1 MVFKSICALVLCTNV
16 ASALEGLIPVNSFL
30 QQQNPFTR
38 WHISHVKKVFFSH
51 QSWPFWPHLNFISPW
66 SRGRSADRGP
76 GMFRGLFC
84 LDLTMLYKQ
93 HVWKHDE
100 LDDPDRAP
108 LKEVLGGQYNYR
120 EGGRQVLR
128 QGAKGRRRNRKWQ
141 CSKDPCAQKVSGGRT
156 DPSPKYRWKVHG

>member
-1 MVFKSICALVLCTNV
+1 ML
-16 ASALEGLIPVNSFL
+16 LI
-30 QQQNPFTR
+30 
-38 WHISHVKKVFFSH
+38 HVTYTHTCVCVSLSTYVYMYVCMCVCMH
-51 QSWPFWPHLNFISPW
+51 ACN
-66 SRGRSADRGP
+66 
-76 GMFRGLFC
+76 
-84 LDLTMLYKQ
+84 
-93 HVWKHDE
+93 
-100 LDDPDRAP
+100 PDRAP

>member
-1 MVFKSICALVLCTNV
+1 MCAFLIFLGYMHLCFTLYYLYYLV
-16 ASALEGLIPVNSFL
+16 
-30 QQQNPFTR
+30 
-38 WHISHVKKVFFSH
+38 
-51 QSWPFWPHLNFISPW
+51 FISCTI
-66 SRGRSADRGP
+66 
-76 GMFRGLFC
+76 L
-84 LDLTMLYKQ
+84 
-93 HVWKHDE
+93 H
-100 LDDPDRAP
+100 PDRAP

>member
-1 MVFKSICALVLCTNV
+1 MSLSRPAVLNTEGHIDVSIKN
-16 ASALEGLIPVNSFL
+16 
-30 QQQNPFTR
+30 
-38 WHISHVKKVFFSH
+38 
-51 QSWPFWPHLNFISPW
+51 SWPGWRHI
-66 SRGRSADRGP
+66 P
-76 GMFRGLFC
+76 G
-84 LDLTMLYKQ
+84 
-93 HVWKHDE
+93 
-100 LDDPDRAP
+100 PDRAP

>member
-1 MVFKSICALVLCTNV
+1 MIGTKFASVNKSVHVTNG
-16 ASALEGLIPVNSFL
+16 APYL
-30 QQQNPFTR
+30 
-38 WHISHVKKVFFSH
+38 HVERY
-51 QSWPFWPHLNFISPW
+51 
-66 SRGRSADRGP
+66 SRTLLTVPDGKFRSQKER
-76 GMFRGLFC
+76 
-84 LDLTMLYKQ
+84 
-93 HVWKHDE
+93 H
-100 LDDPDRAP
+100 PDRAP

>member
-1 MVFKSICALVLCTNV
+1 MCEVLVKIVTQSSRLKADDINLKGKPNYLKSCSNC
-16 ASALEGLIPVNSFL
+16 
-30 QQQNPFTR
+30 
-38 WHISHVKKVFFSH
+38 
-51 QSWPFWPHLNFISPW
+51 
-66 SRGRSADRGP
+66 
-76 GMFRGLFC
+76 
-84 LDLTMLYKQ
+84 
-93 HVWKHDE
+93 
-100 LDDPDRAP
+100 DPDRAP

>member
-1 MVFKSICALVLCTNV
+1 MYT
-16 ASALEGLIPVNSFL
+16 
-30 QQQNPFTR
+30 
-38 WHISHVKKVFFSH
+38 
-51 QSWPFWPHLNFISPW
+51 HLSLGCSNQ
-66 SRGRSADRGP
+66 
-76 GMFRGLFC
+76 L
-84 LDLTMLYKQ
+84 
-93 HVWKHDE
+93 H
-100 LDDPDRAP
+100 PDRAP

>member
-1 MVFKSICALVLCTNV
+1 MQVRGQRVQNEDECTQAKLLIACTYKVQRTFGTVRCNDTLFKVMGTIASQLKALSQNTPQSSI
-16 ASALEGLIPVNSFL
+16 I
-30 QQQNPFTR
+30 
-38 WHISHVKKVFFSH
+38 
-51 QSWPFWPHLNFISPW
+51 
-66 SRGRSADRGP
+66 
-76 GMFRGLFC
+76 
-84 LDLTMLYKQ
+84 LY
-93 HVWKHDE
+93 
-100 LDDPDRAP
+100 PDRAP